1 MAESYIE
8 AMKMERVRYSILT
21 FLFLWA
27 WLPVSDVQAA
37 DDPVRALLRQAQPG
51 VNYDPDTQSWYFY
64 GVPIEQVQYEMPGA
78 SVDLVRVLFMGSEG
92 VPYKV
97 WVAVGM
103 DMGAEYLALG
113 PWETAEQA
121 HVIRLREMLL
131 KVYVSE
137 TIGTLMPQVDE
148 HGIKWK
154 NCDAQALCSYG
165 QLFDTMHHNLSNL
178 FIEYEIA
185 PGWYPWGFLF
195 WDVEIVSQHKRN
207 TPNNYQWRVE

>member
-1 MAESYIE
+1 
-8 AMKMERVRYSILT
+8 MKRFQYTVCLIII
-21 FLFLWA
+21 FLSL
-27 WLPVSDVQAA
+27 LPVSGVQAA
-37 DDPVRALLRQAQPG
+37 EDPVRALLHQAPQSG
-51 VNYDPDTQSWYFY
+51 VNYDPDTQGWYFY
-64 GVPIEQVQYEMPGA
+64 GVPIEQVRYEMPGA

-97 WVAVGM
+97 WVALGM
-103 DMGAEYLALG
+103 DMYMDADYLSLG

-121 HVIRLREMLL
+121 QTIRLREMLL

-137 TIGTLMPQVDE
+137 TVGTLTPQVNE
-148 HGIKWK
+148 HGIQWK
-154 NCDAQALCSYG
+154 NCDTQELCGYG

-195 WDVEIVSQHKRN
+195 WDVEFVSQHKKN